1 MVSLLERVLLINLI
15 AGSLSKKRHIAAMP
29 LKTKMIF
36 IIKSATPETL
46 LAPDSTGGKLR
57 VNRHPWRRLETAG
70 SKRINLLVGMSL
82 WAAKQAY

>member
-1 MVSLLERVLLINLI
+1 
-15 AGSLSKKRHIAAMP
+15 
-29 LKTKMIF
+29 MIF